1 MIDASV
7 AQEAVID
14 EVAPATRGRRRAL
27 PWRGILGVVV
37 ALLGWEVLAS
47 THIVSAHYLPS
58 VQTTASALGANL
70 DSILSATGATLRAA
84 VIGTLIGGLVGAVVG
99 MLSGYYRV
107 LGDLTEWIVRSF
119 RSIPSLAFIPVGILF
134 FGLSGTMV
142 TWLVALACVW
152 PVLVNTRY
160 AARSLPRE
168 YRESS
173 VVLHLSKLQFLARI
187 VLPACTPS
195 LVSGLK
201 TSIAIALVATISAE
215 LIVGTGGL
223 GGLATTAQ
231 QAADIGLVYAVI
243 VVGGWLGWLIT
254 WLIGLAETYFLAWN
268 YRRGGR

>member
-1 MIDASV
+1 MTDTSLAHDLVTDEAPSPTRV
-7 AQEAVID
+7 AW
-14 EVAPATRGRRRAL
+14 RGL
-27 PWRGILGVVV
+27 PWRGVLGVVV
-37 ALLGWEVLAS
+37 ALLVWELLYA
-47 THIVSAHYLPS
+47 THAVSGQYLPS
-58 VQTTASALGANL
+58 VQTTLSALGNNA
-70 DSILSATGATLRAA
+70 DSITSAAGTTLKAA
-84 VIGTLIGGLVGAVVG
+84 VIGTIIGGLVGAVVG

-134 FGLSGTMV
+134 FGLSATMV

-173 VVLHLSKLQFLARI
+173 VVLHLSKLQFLTRV

-201 TSIAIALVATISAE
+201 TSIAIGLVATISAE

-231 QAADIGLVYAVI
+231 QTPDIGLVYAVI

-254 WLIGLAETYFLAWN
+254 WLIGLGETRLLAWN